1 MSDASSS
8 PRDIVRPLRQTRQVR
23 QFTEERVS
31 DEALGAIADVAR
43 WSGSSRNTQPW
54 RFIVIRDTAVLR
66 RLHEAG
72 MPQLRSLAT
81 ATAGIAIGL
90 PAEPDR
96 SISHAYDDG
105 RVAERV
111 LIAANMLG
119 LGAAI
124 AWVRGDVLPLARELL
139 GLPEDRTVRTIMA
152 LGHPTDEA
160 RHPKAAAGKARLPR
174 NETVYEERWRG

>member
-1 MSDASSS
+1 
-8 PRDIVRPLRQTRQVR
+8 
-23 QFTEERVS
+23 
-31 DEALGAIADVAR
+31 
-43 WSGSSRNTQPW
+43 
-54 RFIVIRDTAVLR
+54 
-66 RLHEAG
+66 

-81 ATAGIAIGL
+81 ATAGIAIVL

-160 RHPKAAAGKARLPR
+160 RHPKAAPGKARLPR